1 MSKRDKKEALAP
13 ALLDWYDKEK
23 RLLPWRENTDPY
35 RIWVSEIMLQQT
47 QVVTVIPYFHRFM
60 DWFPT
65 IQALAEAEEDKL
77 LKAWEGLGY
86 YSRVRNM
93 QIAAQDIVE
102 RFDGQMPGNLADIM
116 SLKGIGPYT
125 GGAIGSIAFELPV
138 PAVDGNVMRVYSR
151 LYQITDDIGKAKT
164 RKVFEEKVTD
174 TISQTRPG
182 DYNQALMDLGSR
194 ICTPTSPDC
203 AQCPLAKYCDSYE
216 AGDMTSYPVKAKKV
230 KSVPLYY
237 VGMAIQNAEGAY
249 LIEKRPDKGLLAKM
263 WTFPMFEVSSEAYEK
278 MKQEWVAYESDKAE
292 ANLFAVAESPE
303 VFSETAFV
311 DRLSVEQEAPIWQKQ
326 PLGEITHVFSH
337 RKWHLLLAYGREGD
351 AQVMETDE
359 NREWVLPKD
368 FKDYVFPKP
377 QQKMVEVLLKDNKK

>member
-1 MSKRDKKEALAP
+1 MSKNDKKEALAP

-35 RIWVSEIMLQQT
+35 RVWVSEIMLQQT
-47 QVVTVIPYFHRFM
+47 QVATVIPYFHRFM

-164 RKVFEEKVTD
+164 RKVFEEKVTE

-203 AQCPLAKYCDSYE
+203 AQCPLAQYCDSYK

-237 VGMAIQNAEGAY
+237 VGMAIQNKAGAY

-263 WTFPMFEVSSEAYEK
+263 WTFPMFEVAPDEYAT
-278 MKQEWVAYESDKAE
+278 MKQEWEAYESDKAE
-292 ANLFAVAESPE
+292 ATLFAVAESGE
-303 VFSETAFV
+303 LWSETTFV
-311 DRLSVEQEAPIWQKQ
+311 DRLVEEQTAPIWQKQ
-326 PLGEITHVFSH
+326 PVGEITHVFSH
-337 RKWHLLLAYGREGD
+337 RKWHLLLAYGREGE
-351 AQVMETDE
+351 QRLEEREGT
-359 NREWVLPKD
+359 REWVLPKD